1 MPRQRIDLHMHST
14 FSDGELIPGE
24 AVRRAVAL
32 GYEALAITDHCDAS
46 NIDII
51 IPALLR
57 FAREQ
62 APLYPITF
70 VVGVE
75 LTHLPPVLIAPMA
88 RRARE
93 LGAQLVVV
101 HGETIVEPVRNGT
114 NFAAA
119 ECPDVDILAH
129 PGLIE
134 HRTVE
139 AAVESGVYLEL
150 SGRAGHALGN
160 GRIAARALE
169 MGANLLVNS
178 DAHSPADMFGQAHAS
193 AVAAGAGLNEEQV
206 QRALITNPWELVQ
219 RCLERYP
226 LPEE

>member
-1 MPRQRIDLHMHST
+1 MPGKRIDLHSHST
-14 FSDGELIPGE
+14 FSDGALIPGE

-46 NIDII
+46 NIDIV
-51 IPALLR
+51 IPAMIR

-62 APLYPITF
+62 APLYPLTF
-70 VVGVE
+70 LVGVE
-75 LTHLPPVLIAPMA
+75 LTHLPPVMIAPMA

-114 NFAAA
+114 NFAAT
-119 ECPDVDILAH
+119 ECLDVDILAH

-139 AAVESGVYLEL
+139 AAAANDVYLEL
-150 SGRAGHALGN
+150 SGRAGHSLGN
-160 GRIAARALE
+160 GRTVDRALE
-169 MGANLLVNS
+169 MGAKLLVNS
-178 DAHSPADMFGQAHAS
+178 DSHSPSDMFGQAHAS

-206 QRALITNPWELVQ
+206 QQALITNPWELVQ

-226 LPEE
+226 LPTT

>member
-1 MPRQRIDLHMHST
+1 MPGKRIDLHMHST
-14 FSDGELIPGE
+14 FSDGDLIPGE
-24 AVRRAVAL
+24 ALRRAVAL
-32 GYEALAITDHCDAS
+32 GYEGLAITDHCDAS

-51 IPALLR
+51 VPAMVR

-62 APLYPITF
+62 APHYPITF

-75 LTHLPPVLIAPMA
+75 LTHLPPVLIAPIA

-114 NFAAA
+114 NFAAV

-139 AAVESGVYLEL
+139 MAAENGVYLEL
-150 SGRAGHALGN
+150 SGRAGHSLGN
-160 GRIAARALE
+160 GRVAMIARQLKAK
-169 MGANLLVNS
+169 LVVDS
-178 DAHSPADMFGQAHAS
+178 DAHSPGDMFGQAHAS
-193 AVAAGAGLNEEQV
+193 AVAAGAGLNEEEV
-206 QRALITNPWELVQ
+206 QEALITNPWALIQ

-226 LPEE
+226 LPA